1 MKILI
6 IIGIVFLA
14 LLNLGMLYQ
23 YYINADYSAVAWWK
37 HFFSIRNIFGK
48 FYGILLLLL
57 CLPSFVIFYAI
68 MWVVVGVLVV
78 GFFGIKKE
86 YKVLPKHSGS
96 EEEENIDE

>member
-1 MKILI
+1 MKVLI

-14 LLNLGMLYQ
+14 LLNLAMLYQ

-37 HFFSIRNIFGK
+37 QFFKIRNAFGK

-57 CLPSFVIFYAI
+57 CLPSIVIFYAI
-68 MWVVVGVLVV
+68 MWAVVGVLVV

-86 YKVLPKHSGS
+86 YKVLPKHSNS
-96 EEEENIDE
+96 EEKENIDE

>member
-1 MKILI
+1 MNILI

-14 LLNLGMLYQ
+14 LLNLAMLYQ

-37 HFFSIRNIFGK
+37 QFFKIRNAFGK

-57 CLPSFVIFYAI
+57 CLPSIVIFYAI

-86 YKVLPKHSGS
+86 YKVLPKSDSS
-96 EEEENIDE
+96 EEEEIV